1 MTNMAGQKD
10 GRFPVFELAYS
21 DSLTGGPKY
30 ARSRQGVLFLRL
42 AKGGAFSWINLRIV
56 SSQVPLKMKYKCLY
70 RQPGTE
76 IDPYGGGFRWPT
88 MSARRL
94 ALHQKT
100 RNRI

>member
-10 GRFPVFELAYS
+10 GRFPVFELTYS

-30 ARSRQGVLFLRL
+30 ARSRQGALFLRL
-42 AKGGAFSWINLRIV
+42 TNGGAFSWINLRIV
-56 SSQVPLKMKYKCLY
+56 SSQISLKMKYKCLY

-76 IDPYGGGFRWPT
+76 IDLTGGFRWPT